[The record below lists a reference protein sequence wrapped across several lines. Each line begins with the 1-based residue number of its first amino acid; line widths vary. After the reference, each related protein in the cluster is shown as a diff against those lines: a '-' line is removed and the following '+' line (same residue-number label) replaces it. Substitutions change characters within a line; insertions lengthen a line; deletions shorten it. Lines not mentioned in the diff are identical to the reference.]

1 MKYQRFTTLGSKDIG
16 IIKSEFVA
24 NTQFLWNLQ
33 INYNDTQRLTDLYH
47 NHSMAKTTKSMTTV
61 RPAQLQVIE
70 TYLDSSMN
78 RNTEDTEQPD
88 INREE
93 IDCLASTSGAALYSA
108 DGSIQGLNL
117 ACDQEQL

>member
-1 MKYQRFTTLGSKDIG
+1 
-16 IIKSEFVA
+16 
-24 NTQFLWNLQ
+24 
-33 INYNDTQRLTDLYH
+33 
-47 NHSMAKTTKSMTTV
+47 
-61 RPAQLQVIE
+61 
-70 TYLDSSMN
+70 MN
-78 RNTEDTEQPD
+78 RNTGDTEQPD